1 MESPPPPAPH
11 GAPHRWQH
19 PLAVVLVM
27 APILATTGLLDH
39 FATAHRQELL
49 RHSVVDRVS
58 ALRGRLEGMLQ
69 SDLLLTRALSA
80 LIASQPDLD
89 QTAFTEI
96 VTDLTKHQQLLRN
109 VAAAPDLVVRMIHPL
124 NGNEAALGLDY
135 RNHPQQRFAA
145 LQAIESGQTV
155 VDGPLPLI
163 QGGVGLIARTP
174 VFVATA
180 QGPGTWGVVS
190 AVIDVERLYRVSG
203 LTAANTELR
212 LGLRAR
218 HEHIAPPR
226 MVFGDP
232 EVFRL
237 APVTATVA
245 LPGVTWELAA
255 IPTEGWHSSSWP
267 SWLIRLGGIITALV
281 TGGLLHLLLNSR
293 QRRANSEAQLR
304 ALLDNLPDLVWLKDP
319 HGVYLICNPRFESFF
334 GAPEHEIVGR
344 TDADF
349 VDPEQARFFRE
360 KDQAALAAGRARRND
375 EWITFASDGH
385 QELAETI
392 KTPVYDG
399 AGRLTG
405 VLGIARN
412 ITERQRQQDEIR
424 RLNAE
429 LESRVATRTEELA
442 ALNRELETF
451 TYSVSHDL
459 KAPLRGIDGYSQLLL
474 EQHGAELSP
483 EAATFIANIRRGVEQ
498 MRALIDDLLTYS
510 RMERQVLTGR
520 RVELGGVIEM
530 VLAERH
536 ALIVERDIE
545 LEVDVS
551 ELTVRA
557 DPDGLQII
565 LRNLVDNAIKFS
577 RDATPRPRI
586 RILARDQGRRVVM
599 AISDNGIG
607 FDMRFHDRLFEVFQ
621 RLHRAEDYP
630 GTGVGLGI
638 VHKAA
643 QRMGARVWAESAP
656 GHGATFYLELSR

>member
-1 MESPPPPAPH
+1 MNGLASPQA
-11 GAPHRWQH
+11 HRWHH
-19 PLAVVLVM
+19 PLAVALVM
-27 APILATTGLLDH
+27 ALTLATTGLLEH
-39 FATAHRQELL
+39 FATAHQQELKRNAVADHVSVL
-49 RHSVVDRVS
+49 RSRLDGVVQHD
-58 ALRGRLEGMLQ
+58 LR
-69 SDLLLTRALSA
+69 LTRTLSA
-80 LIASQPDLD
+80 LIASRPDLD
-89 QTAFTEI
+89 QTGFAQI
-96 VTDLTKHQQLLRN
+96 VDDLTRRQRLLRSIS
-109 VAAAPDLVVRMIHPL
+109 AAPGLVIGMVHPPTAD
-124 NGNEAALGLDY
+124 ETMLGLDY
-135 RNHPQQRFAA
+135 REHPSQRQAA
-145 LQAIESGQTV
+145 LQAVARGETV
-155 VDGPLPLI
+155 VDGPSPLI
-163 QGGVGLIARTP
+163 QGGVGLVIHAP
-174 VFVATA
+174 VFVATD
-180 QGPGTWGVVS
+180 QGPQVWGLVS
-190 AVIDVERLYRVSG
+190 TALDSEQLYRASG
-203 LTAANTELR
+203 LTTANTELR

-218 HEHIAPPR
+218 PDDTTPPR
-226 MVFGDP
+226 VVFGDP

-245 LPGVTWELAA
+245 LPNLTWELAA
-255 IPTEGWHSSSWP
+255 IPHEGWNPP
-267 SWLIRLGGIITALV
+267 SPTRWLIRLGGLVTAVV
-281 TGGLLHLLLNSR
+281 TGGLLHLLLQST
-293 QRRANSEAQLR
+293 RRRINSEGQLR

-319 HGVYLICNPRFESFF
+319 HGVYLVCNPRFESFF
-334 GAPEHEIVGR
+334 GAPEREIVGR

-349 VDPEQARFFRE
+349 VDPELARFFRE
-360 KDQAALAAGRARRND
+360 KDQAALVAGRARRND

-392 KTPVYDG
+392 KTPVYDA
-399 AGRLTG
+399 AGRLIG
-405 VLGIARN
+405 VLGIARD

-429 LESRVATRTEELA
+429 LESRVAARTEELA

-474 EQHGAELSP
+474 EQHGTELSP
-483 EAATFIANIRRGVEQ
+483 EAGTFIANIRRGVEQ

-520 RVELGGVIEM
+520 QIELAGVVET

-536 ALIVERDIE
+536 ALLVERDIA

-557 DPDGLQII
+557 DPDGLRII

-638 VHKAA
+638 VLKAA
-643 QRMGARVWAESAP
+643 QRMGARVWAESTP